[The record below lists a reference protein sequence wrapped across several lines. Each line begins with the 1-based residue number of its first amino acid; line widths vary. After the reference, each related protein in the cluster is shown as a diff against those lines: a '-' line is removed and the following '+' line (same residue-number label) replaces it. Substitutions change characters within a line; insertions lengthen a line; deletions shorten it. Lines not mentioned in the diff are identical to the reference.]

1 MVEFIENGHLYL
13 KDGILVPSVSE
24 ILHYIFP
31 NKYSCVPKKVLEKK
45 AEYGT
50 QVHLAIQL
58 LEEQGIEIKLNP
70 NQRASI
76 LQYLELK
83 KEYGI
88 QVVEQEMIV
97 SYEYEYAGRLDMI
110 AYVDGKLSLIDIKT
124 TQELDAEYLSWQL
137 SYYELAYG
145 KKFDKLYC
153 LWLPKNKLGDLVEI
167 KRKKKKELLEK
178 IKEKKENG
186 NKSRR

>member
-1 MVEFIENGHLYL
+1 MIEFLENEHLYI
-13 KDGILVPSVSE
+13 KDGIVIPSVSE

-31 NKYSCVPKKVLEKK
+31 DKYKNIPKKILERK

-50 QVHLAIQL
+50 RLHLAIQL
-58 LEEQGIEIKLNP
+58 LEEQGIETELNP
-70 NQRASI
+70 NQRASL

-83 KEYGI
+83 KEYN
-88 QVVEQEMIV
+88 VKVLEQELIV

-110 AYVDGKLSLIDIKT
+110 AYVDGKLCLIDIKT
-124 TQELDAEYLSWQL
+124 TYELDEEYLSWQL

-167 KRKKKKELLEK
+167 KRKEKKELLKK
-178 IKEKKENG
+178 IKEKKENE
-186 NKSRR
+186 KR

>member
-1 MVEFIENGHLYL
+1 MIEFLENEHLYI
-13 KDGILVPSVSE
+13 KDGIVIPSVSE

-31 NKYSCVPKKVLEKK
+31 DKYKNIPKKILERK

-50 QVHLAIQL
+50 RLHLAIQL
-58 LEEQGIEIKLNP
+58 LEEQGIEIELNP
-70 NQRASI
+70 NQRASL

-83 KEYGI
+83 KEYN
-88 QVVEQEMIV
+88 VKVLEQELIV

-110 AYVDGKLSLIDIKT
+110 AYVDGKLCLIDIKT
-124 TQELDAEYLSWQL
+124 TYELDEEYLSWQL

-145 KKFDKLYC
+145 KKIDKLYC

-167 KRKKKKELLEK
+167 KRK
-178 IKEKKENG
+178 EKKNY
-186 NKSRR
+186 

>member
-1 MVEFIENGHLYL
+1 MIEFLENEHLYI
-13 KDGILVPSVSE
+13 KDGIVIPSVSE

-31 NKYSCVPKKVLEKK
+31 DKYKNIPKKILERK

-50 QVHLAIQL
+50 RLHLAIQL
-58 LEEQGIEIKLNP
+58 LEEQGIEIELNP
-70 NQRASI
+70 NQRASL

-83 KEYGI
+83 KEYN
-88 QVVEQEMIV
+88 VKVLEQELIV

-110 AYVDGKLSLIDIKT
+110 AYVDEKLCLIDIKT
-124 TQELDAEYLSWQL
+124 TYELDEEYLSWQL

-145 KKFDKLYC
+145 EKFDKLYC

-167 KRKKKKELLEK
+167 KRKEKKELLKK
-178 IKEKKENG
+178 IKEKKENE
-186 NKSRR
+186 KR